1 MTNKKLIKLI
11 YSVFFLAGMVGI
23 ILFVIN
29 VVTDYKTYTDSEIVK
44 ANVINVSGTKNGM
57 LDVKYQYNY
66 GGKKYEENV
75 RQSVGEIRAGDEKEI
90 RIRKSIPKKIII
102 TTITTVICNNIA
114 FALSLFASLATIVL
128 LFGLAKKKAEATAC
142 VGAVAKMC
150 KEKIRCR
157 RVTVCRKKKSARKE

>member
-1 MTNKKLIKLI
+1 MVNKNTTKKTRKARKNFPLIKLI
-11 YSVFFLAGMVGI
+11 CTISFLVGV

-29 VVTDYKTYTDSEIVK
+29 AVTDYKTYTDSEIVK
-44 ANVINVSGTKNGM
+44 ADVINVSGTKNGM

-128 LFGLAKKKAEATAC
+128 LFGLAKKKAE
-142 VGAVAKMC
+142 
-150 KEKIRCR
+150 EDSDI
-157 RVTVCRKKKSARKE
+157 EI

>member
-11 YSVFFLAGMVGI
+11 CSVFFLVGIVGI

-75 RQSVGEIRAGDEKEI
+75 RQSIGEIRAGAEKEI
-90 RIRKSIPKKIII
+90 RIRKSIPEKIIV
-102 TTITTVICNNIA
+102 TTMTTAICNIIA
-114 FALSLFASLATIVL
+114 FTLCFIASLGVL
-128 LFGLAKKKAEATAC
+128 L
-142 VGAVAKMC
+142 AVVWLDE
-150 KEKIRCR
+150 EK
-157 RVTVCRKKKSARKE
+157 RKGRF

>member
-11 YSVFFLAGMVGI
+11 CSVFFLAGMVGI

-29 VVTDYKTYTDSEIVK
+29 VVTDYRTYTDSEIVK

-90 RIRKSIPKKIII
+90 RIRKSIPEKIIV
-102 TTITTVICNNIA
+102 TTMTTAICNIIA
-114 FALSLFASLATIVL
+114 FTLCFIASLGVL
-128 LFGLAKKKAEATAC
+128 L
-142 VGAVAKMC
+142 AVVWLD
-150 KEKIRCR
+150 EER
-157 RVTVCRKKKSARKE
+157 RKGKF

>member
-11 YSVFFLAGMVGI
+11 CSVFFLVGIVGI

-75 RQSVGEIRAGDEKEI
+75 KQSVDEIKTGDEKEI
-90 RIRKSIPKKIII
+90 RIRKSIPEKIIV
-102 TTITTVICNNIA
+102 TTMTTAICNIIA
-114 FALSLFASLATIVL
+114 FTLCFIASLGVL
-128 LFGLAKKKAEATAC
+128 L
-142 VGAVAKMC
+142 AVVWLD
-150 KEKIRCR
+150 EER
-157 RVTVCRKKKSARKE
+157 RKGKF

>member
-75 RQSVGEIRAGDEKEI
+75 RQSVDEIKAGNKKEI
-90 RIRKSIPKKIII
+90 RIRKSIPEKIIT
-102 TTITTVICNNIA
+102 TTITTVICYNISFA
-114 FALSLFASLATIVL
+114 FCI
-128 LFGLAKKKAEATAC
+128 FGNDSFVVWFGE
-142 VGAVAKMC
+142 
-150 KEKIRCR
+150 EKSR
-157 RVTVCRKKKSARKE
+157 RRF

>member
-1 MTNKKLIKLI
+1 MVNKNTTQKTRKARKNFPLIKFICIIL
-11 YSVFFLAGMVGI
+11 FFVGT

-29 VVTDYKTYTDSEIVK
+29 AVTDYKTYTDSEIVK

-57 LDVKYQYNY
+57 LDIKYQYNY

-128 LFGLAKKKAEATAC
+128 LFGLAKKKAE
-142 VGAVAKMC
+142 
-150 KEKIRCR
+150 EDSDI
-157 RVTVCRKKKSARKE
+157 EI

>member
-11 YSVFFLAGMVGI
+11 CSVFFLAGMVGI
-23 ILFVIN
+23 ILLVIN
-29 VVTDYKTYTDSEIVK
+29 VVTDYRTYTDSEIVK

-102 TTITTVICNNIA
+102 TTITTVICYNISFA
-114 FALSLFASLATIVL
+114 FCI
-128 LFGLAKKKAEATAC
+128 FGNDSFVVWFGE
-142 VGAVAKMC
+142 
-150 KEKIRCR
+150 EKSGR
-157 RVTVCRKKKSARKE
+157 RF

>member
-1 MTNKKLIKLI
+1 MANKNTTKETRRTRKSFPPIKLI
-11 YSVFFLAGMVGI
+11 CIIFFLVGVI
-23 ILFVIN
+23 IFVIS
-29 VVTDYKTYTDSEIVK
+29 VVTNYKTYTDSEIVQ

-90 RIRKSIPKKIII
+90 RIRKSIPEKIIT

-128 LFGLAKKKAEATAC
+128 LFGLAKKKAE
-142 VGAVAKMC
+142 
-150 KEKIRCR
+150 EDSDI
-157 RVTVCRKKKSARKE
+157 EI

>member
-11 YSVFFLAGMVGI
+11 CSVFFLVGIVGI

-90 RIRKSIPKKIII
+90 RIRKSIPEKII
-102 TTITTVICNNIA
+102 TTTMTTAICNIIA
-114 FALSLFASLATIVL
+114 FTLCFIASLGVL
-128 LFGLAKKKAEATAC
+128 L
-142 VGAVAKMC
+142 AVVWLD
-150 KEKIRCR
+150 EER
-157 RVTVCRKKKSARKE
+157 RKGKF

>member
-11 YSVFFLAGMVGI
+11 CSVFFLVGIVGI

-90 RIRKSIPKKIII
+90 RIRKSIPEKIIV
-102 TTITTVICNNIA
+102 TTMTTAICNIIA
-114 FALSLFASLATIVL
+114 FTLCFIASLGVL
-128 LFGLAKKKAEATAC
+128 L
-142 VGAVAKMC
+142 AVVWLDE
-150 KEKIRCR
+150 EK
-157 RVTVCRKKKSARKE
+157 RKGRF